1 LISVGHLI
9 ERKAHDLVVAAMG
22 MLPQCTLLVIG
33 EGPEKS
39 ALEAQVA
46 GLGLANRV
54 RIVGAVPHERLR
66 DYYVAADA
74 LVLASSREGWP
85 NVLLE
90 AMACGTPTV
99 ASNIWGNPE
108 VVATPEAGRLM
119 AERSAAGVADAVQ
132 QLFARLPDRA
142 ATRRYAERYGW
153 DETSAGQISIFDHVR
168 SKVCQQ

>member
-9 ERKAHDLVVAAMG
+9 ERKAHDLVIAAMR
-22 MLPQCTLLVIG
+22 MLPQYALLVIG

-46 GLGLANRV
+46 GLGLASRV

-90 AMACGTPTV
+90 AMACGTPAV

-108 VVATPEAGRLM
+108 AVASPEAGRLM
-119 AERSAAGVADAVQ
+119 PERSAAGIAEAVR
-132 QLFARLPDRA
+132 QLFSCPPDRA
-142 ATRRYAERYGW
+142 ATRRYAERYSW
-153 DETSAGQISIFDHVR
+153 DETSAGQIKVFDQVLSR
-168 SKVCQQ
+168 RRGQ